1 MQRRIVTLSNRTPLR
16 QVKRVGKDVGYDYE
30 EFTRDV
36 GVLRKYANMRIADV
50 AKEPEIFEVF
60 TRVKRL
66 LNTTSGDVTLHDQL
80 MTIIDNQFSSL
91 LSVIPYTIGALFRG
105 WNITTNMDGTD
116 FESCLAV
123 RIGSI
128 QKPGLKTKCTYVSV
142 YADWTGNG
150 FTFTNDVI
158 DRSTET
164 RSLNKVV
171 INVPFTNVTS
181 FPGFSLEEK
190 QELKNN
196 EITEVCIIGFRLG
209 SNDYYHLTNSTFIPV
224 DSIKT
229 RHPKPQTTYMHQ
241 TNDQIRANLKS
252 RSSTVSKSDNKNCNN
267 DGYGAYAW
275 IFFILI
281 IIIILVLFFAF
292 WK

>member
-16 QVKRVGKDVGYDYE
+16 QVKRAGKDSAYDYE
-30 EFTRDV
+30 EFNRDV
-36 GVLRKYANMRIADV
+36 VVLRKYANMRIADV
-50 AKEPEIFEVF
+50 AKEPSTFEVF

-66 LNTTSGDVTLHDQL
+66 LSTTSGDTVYDELIK
-80 MTIIDNQFSSL
+80 IIDSQFSSL
-91 LSVIPYTIGALFRG
+91 LTPIPYTIGALFRG
-105 WNITTNMDGTD
+105 WNIPTNMDGTD

-128 QKPGLKTKCTYVSV
+128 QRPGIRSKCTYVSV
-142 YADWTGNG
+142 YADWNG
-150 FTFTNDVI
+150 SSFSFTNDI
-158 DRSTET
+158 SDRSTET
-164 RSLNKVV
+164 RPLDRVV

-181 FPGFSLEEK
+181 FPGLSMEEK

-196 EITEVCIIGFRLG
+196 EITHVCIIGFKVG
-209 SNDYYHLTNSTFIPV
+209 GNDYYHLTNSTFIPV

-229 RHPKPQTTYMHQ
+229 RHPKQQLTDMRAHQ
-241 TNDQIRANLKS
+241 SNEQLRSNLKS
-252 RSSTVSKSDNKNCNN
+252 KTTTTNKNCNS